1 MLSVRH
7 SSSKRWINRH
17 LNDKFS
23 QDAKALN
30 YRSRA
35 AFKLIELDK
44 RFGLFKKSTTNII
57 DLGCAP
63 GAWAQVAV
71 EKMKAKGATPNVVGV
86 DLIDII
92 PPEGVHFIVGDIFQ
106 AETQRKIRT
115 QFQRTN
121 EVTENIVPVD
131 VILSDMMANTSGLK
145 NSDHYASMDLC
156 AQTVDLAEQ
165 LLRPSGALVMKFYT
179 GKEENV
185 LEERLRSLFSKI
197 HRFKPAACR
206 KELKEM
212 YFVGLKRKAL
222 TR

>member
-1 MLSVRH
+1 MLRVRH
-7 SSSKRWINRH
+7 SSSKRWINRQ

-44 RFGLFKKSTTNII
+44 RFGLFKKSTCNII

-71 EKMKAKGATPNVVGV
+71 EKAKAKGATPNVLGV
-86 DLIDII
+86 DLIDIT
-92 PPEGVHFIVGDIFQ
+92 PPEGVQFFVGDIFQ
-106 AETQRKIRT
+106 AETQRKIRAH
-115 QFQRTN
+115 FMGTN
-121 EVTENIVPVD
+121 EITENILPVD
-131 VILSDMMANTSGLK
+131 IILSDMMANTSGLK

-156 AQTVDLAEQ
+156 AQTVDLAKQ

-179 GKEENV
+179 GKEENL
-185 LEERLRSLFSKI
+185 LEENLRSMFSKV

-212 YFVGLKRKAL
+212 YFVGLKRKA
-222 TR
+222 